1 MFAASKGWVGSTKG
15 SGVSVTRWWVA
26 GAVGVMLFVAGC
38 GGATEGAPIAKSAT
52 SSVVATPVADEPWDP
67 CTIPDSAVEAAG
79 LDVESKTS
87 TLVGDAPISTD
98 WMICAWRNPDPGSWY
113 FLGVF
118 SSDHDLAYLKGNDQ
132 FGEFSVV
139 NDAGAVQFRRTANY
153 DEVSCGVAYEVVGG
167 IVYFILDGRASREPQ
182 GDPCV
187 EVERVGSAL
196 RPLLPPSNR

>member
-1 MFAASKGWVGSTKG
+1 M
-15 SGVSVTRWWVA
+15 TRWWVT
-26 GAVGVMLFVAGC
+26 GVVGVMVLVAGC
-38 GGATEGAPIAKSAT
+38 GNSTSGA
-52 SSVVATPVADEPWDP
+52 PVADSPTTTSEAPSAAEPWDP
-67 CTIPDSAVEAAG
+67 CSIPNNAIEAAG
-79 LDVESKTS
+79 LDVGSKTS
-87 TLVGDAPISTD
+87 TLVGDRPISTD
-98 WMICAWRNPDPGSWY
+98 WMICSWRNPDPGSWY

-132 FGEFSVV
+132 FGEFVEV
-139 NDAGAVQFRRTANY
+139 DNAGAVQFRRTANY

-196 RPLLPPSNR
+196 RSSLPPSSR